1 MLCYVDDILC
11 LKIPLQAICCPEWR
25 LRVDSLA
32 SHCHAGGRELLE
44 RSGSHHLSP
53 PIGSLVSVGHLLRR
67 HQTLTPKKRTFHCRR
82 PFPYRQRK
90 SLFPETERKLTGW
103 LEPRQPMWSDSGISD
118 APERDF
124 LIVNGLF
131 SLTAEKVVAVPFS

>member
-32 SHCHAGGRELLE
+32 SHCHAGGRELPE
-44 RSGSHHLSP
+44 RSRGHHLSP
-53 PIGSLVSVGHLLRR
+53 PIGSLVSVGYLLRR
-67 HQTLTPKKRTFHCRR
+67 HQALTPKKGTFHCRR
-82 PFPYRQRK
+82 CSYSNRRM
-90 SLFPETERKLTGW
+90 SLFPNRKGTGC
-103 LEPRQPMWSDSGISD
+103 LEPGQPMWSDGCVSD
-118 APERDF
+118 ATERDF

-131 SLTAEKVVAVPFS
+131 SLACEKVAVPSS